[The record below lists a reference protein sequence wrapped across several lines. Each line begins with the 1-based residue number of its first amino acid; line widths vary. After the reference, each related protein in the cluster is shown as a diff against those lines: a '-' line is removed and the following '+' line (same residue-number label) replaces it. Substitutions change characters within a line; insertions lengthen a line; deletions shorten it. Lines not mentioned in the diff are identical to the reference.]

1 MFNNHSGHSPKP
13 PRPYADVSGQGGF
26 WSNMSYQNNNF
37 YEDLPLGFEGLQAD
51 EYFEDLETPGYME
64 DLDYSSIDYPGFS
77 ENDYEEADYSGGMD
91 PFGQMSNAFSNQGYS
106 DFGMPGGG
114 GYGGD
119 YYNQSYMPPMSYQ
132 GPPSWMSGFYNYSAN
147 NKQPKNPARDG
158 SFLQSIAQNAMQSN
172 NNPQNES
179 APSMGEE
186 VSPFFQAPNPTPN
199 PNLTISPVQST
210 TTSNLP
216 NPTIV
221 PQNQVS
227 QINAPQ
233 ATGGITSLG
242 PSGPITGYGGQLPIG
257 GIPLSQMGASYN
269 K

>member
-37 YEDLPLGFEGLQAD
+37 YEEYPQGVEHFD
-51 EYFEDLETPGYME
+51 ELETPEYLE
-64 DLDYSSIDYPGFS
+64 NLDYSSMNYPGFS
-77 ENDYEEADYSGGMD
+77 EDYYEEADYSEGID
-91 PFGQMSNAFSNQGYS
+91 PFNQMSSAFSNQGYS
-106 DFGMPGGG
+106 DFGMPGEG

-158 SFLQSIAQNAMQSN
+158 SFLKNVVKNSMQSGN
-172 NNPQNES
+172 SMQNES

-199 PNLTISPVQST
+199 PNQGNGNSSQPQVTGGPVLNTNSPW
-210 TTSNLP
+210 TSP
-216 NPTIV
+216 
-221 PQNQVS
+221 
-227 QINAPQ
+227 NAPQ
-233 ATGGITSLG
+233 MGET
-242 PSGPITGYGGQLPIG
+242 PIPG

>member
-13 PRPYADVSGQGGF
+13 PRPYADVSGQAGF

-37 YEDLPLGFEGLQAD
+37 YEEYPQGVEEFQANEHFD
-51 EYFEDLETPGYME
+51 ELETPGYME
-64 DLDYSSIDYPGFS
+64 DLDYSSIGYPGFF
-77 ENDYEEADYSGGMD
+77 EDDYEEADYSGGMNL
-91 PFGQMSNAFSNQGYS
+91 FGQMSNAFSNQGYS

-114 GYGGD
+114 D
-119 YYNQSYMPPMSYQ
+119 NYNQPYMPPMSYQ

-158 SFLQSIAQNAMQSN
+158 SFLKNVAQNAIQSN

-199 PNLTISPVQST
+199 PNQGGGSS
-210 TTSNLP
+210 
-216 NPTIV
+216 
-221 PQNQVS
+221 S
-227 QINAPQ
+227 QPQ
-233 ATGGITSLG
+233 ATGGPVLNTNSPWTLPNAPQIGDTLT
-242 PSGPITGYGGQLPIG
+242 PGGV
-257 GIPLSQMGASYN
+257 PLSQMGANYN
-269 K
+269 N